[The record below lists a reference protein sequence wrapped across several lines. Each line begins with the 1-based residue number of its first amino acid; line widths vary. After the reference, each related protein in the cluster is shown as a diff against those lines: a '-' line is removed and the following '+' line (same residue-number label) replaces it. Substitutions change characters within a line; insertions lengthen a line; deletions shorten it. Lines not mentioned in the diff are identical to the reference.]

1 MTAPAHSGT
10 RFGRVVGASIVGTTV
25 EWYDFF
31 LYGSAAALV
40 FGPLFF
46 PEQDDFVGVLAAFA
60 TYAIGFAARP
70 IGGLVFG
77 HFGDRIGRKA
87 MLIFSLLVMG
97 AATVLIGLLPGY
109 AST

>member
-1 MTAPAHSGT
+1 MSAPAHSGT

-46 PEQDDFVGVLAAFA
+46 PEQDDFVLTQVL
-60 TYAIGFAARP
+60 
-70 IGGLVFG
+70 GLETSV
-77 HFGDRIGRKA
+77 A
-87 MLIFSLLVMG
+87 LN
-97 AATVLIGLLPGY
+97 AVLIGAAVHLVTIPLWG
-109 AST
+109 A